1 MVFFFPSGWFH
12 FMSVVRIRRKIFL
25 KKKDENEEEVYT
37 LNTMMPCNGPSSSL
51 LKKRPHFHFVS
62 SAGGHSRAKVP
73 FVPSSSTPPP
83 DRGKIDFSYLLLI
96 LFLRFLF
103 ALRNIKVLLP
113 RYIFEALLGCV
124 AIELSAGDFLP
135 TQKTSILF
143 FLFFFFFFSLDHFL
157 RRLCCS
163 EFACSISFVIRIE
176 SRACRWPPR
185 TRKRKILQQFLRA
198 VNVNAIYLMY
208 IFWGRPSL

>member
-1 MVFFFPSGWFH
+1 VFFFPSGWFH
-12 FMSVVRIRRKIFL
+12 FISVVRIRRKIFL

-37 LNTMMPCNGPSSSL
+37 PNTMMGPSSSL

-113 RYIFEALLGCV
+113 RYIFEALLACV

-143 FLFFFFFFSLDHFL
+143 FFSFSLDNFL
-157 RRLCCS
+157 RGFCCS
-163 EFACSISFVIRIE
+163 EFACSISFVIHIE
-176 SRACRWPPR
+176 SRACRWPHVR
-185 TRKRKILQQFLRA
+185 ERKKGKIQQLFEL
-198 VNVNAIYLMY
+198 
-208 IFWGRPSL
+208 

>member
-1 MVFFFPSGWFH
+1 MFFFPSGWFH
-12 FMSVVRIRRKIFL
+12 FISVVRIRRKIFL

-37 LNTMMPCNGPSSSL
+37 PNTMMGPSSSL

-113 RYIFEALLGCV
+113 RYIFEALLACV

-143 FLFFFFFFSLDHFL
+143 FFSFSLDNFL
-157 RRLCCS
+157 RGFCFS
-163 EFACSISFVIRIE
+163 EFACSISFVIHIE
-176 SRACRWPPR
+176 SRACRWPHVR
-185 TRKRKILQQFLRA
+185 EKEKIQQLFEL
-198 VNVNAIYLMY
+198 
-208 IFWGRPSL
+208 